1 MVYLKNTQNNNPG
14 LRPLNNGRKASSFL
28 RNCCGGLFKDN
39 KFRQLT
45 FYILLL
51 FLFGLTII
59 DVRKLIICY
68 FTDNKEIDMK
78 MNFNASMT
86 MPNITFCMSKNNAWS
101 HFNQTGLT
109 SQDLYNATE
118 EGLAKMPDSATFLN
132 NDWDY
137 KMVMD
142 AYLQELSSQGASNS
156 INNLGKNPVK
166 EEVRERIKKWLN
178 EIAKRNV
185 SFDEFRQKVG
195 WETLRRSQHRFE
207 RLDVNKEQKKI
218 KNDVKITWLSTRQL
232 CFQPHFDQDSFIPI
246 ADQALIYLLV
256 RLSGIRITTG
266 IGLYYTDFNPV
277 PTPRDKFD
285 TILS

>member
-1 MVYLKNTQNNNPG
+1 
-14 LRPLNNGRKASSFL
+14 
-28 RNCCGGLFKDN
+28 
-39 KFRQLT
+39 
-45 FYILLL
+45 
-51 FLFGLTII
+51 
-59 DVRKLIICY
+59 
-68 FTDNKEIDMK
+68 
-78 MNFNASMT
+78 MT

-118 EGLAKMPDSATFLN
+118 EGLAKMADSATFLN

-142 AYLQELSSQGASNS
+142 AYL
-156 INNLGKNPVK
+156 
-166 EEVRERIKKWLN
+166 KWLN

-232 CFQPHFDQDSFIPI
+232 CFQPHFDANSFVPI
-246 ADQALIYLLV
+246 ADQALIYLLI

-266 IGLYYTDFNPV
+266 IGLHYTDFLNPSREIN
-277 PTPRDKFD
+277 PDIDRYQIPIPLSYTFLKPFLNF
-285 TILS
+285 TQILIILGSLLCYEYCLQFW